1 MKQCFK
7 YSLIILLAALLHN
20 DAMKAAELLC
30 TPAHNRT
37 ECCILS
43 QAPSPQQAI
52 RNIYDLYSSTSLC
65 IEHVDHSQVP
75 SNKSV
80 LLRIFAYMM
89 QQHAQAP
96 ECDRLP
102 YLSPHPVPDAN
113 YYVFG
118 LRKII
123 V

>member
-1 MKQCFK
+1 M
-7 YSLIILLAALLHN
+7 IIILAALLHN
-20 DAMKAAELLC
+20 SATKAADLLC
-30 TPAHNRT
+30 APARSRT

-43 QAPSPQQAI
+43 QAPTH
-52 RNIYDLYSSTSLC
+52 RENIQNFYDLYSSSSIC
-65 IEHVDHSQVP
+65 IEYVDHMQVP

-80 LLRIFAYMM
+80 LRRLFIYKM

-96 ECDRLP
+96 ECDRLL